1 MLANLTSLFWGSEG
15 TDQSK
20 TVEEDIHVDVP
31 KSVEDSDSFISPS
44 QPQITDVTV
53 ISDDENDWVLVNRK
67 ECCGSENSSPT
78 PGEAG
83 GAEAGWLVTPPPC
96 FTQSQGP
103 PLATSPMENLLIEH
117 PSMSVYIPASTA
129 STRTRFR
136 YRQHTTT
143 SSRPLPAA
151 PTPDLSQSASPVRS
165 VHHDA
170 ELLEERDE
178 QQQQQ
183 PLAIAGAEGNTR
195 AAGVAQRT
203 AELLQVIDVLRPA
216 QKAQRRREERR
227 LKGKQ
232 LDRSNKARE
241 VDSSCNKRSKRR
253 NMLTPCKF
261 SRAINNRKC

>member
-1 MLANLTSLFWGSEG
+1 MGSFFNIFPEQDKMLANLTSLFWGSEG

-67 ECCGSENSSPT
+67 
-78 PGEAG
+78 
-83 GAEAGWLVTPPPC
+83 
-96 FTQSQGP
+96 
-103 PLATSPMENLLIEH
+103 
-117 PSMSVYIPASTA
+117 
-129 STRTRFR
+129 
-136 YRQHTTT
+136 
-143 SSRPLPAA
+143 A